1 MYNTFYNIDLYVL
14 LVDTNF
20 ETINPKISFYFELD
34 DKNLMNDY
42 QCFTNED

>member
-1 MYNTFYNIDLYVL
+1 M
-14 LVDTNF
+14 NF
-20 ETINPKISFYFELD
+20 ETINSKISFYFEFD